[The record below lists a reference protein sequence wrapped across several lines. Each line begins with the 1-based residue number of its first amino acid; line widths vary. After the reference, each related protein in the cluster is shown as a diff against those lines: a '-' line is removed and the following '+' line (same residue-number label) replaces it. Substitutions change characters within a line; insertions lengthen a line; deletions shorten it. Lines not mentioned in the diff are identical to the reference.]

1 MLAVGCQ
8 KEEPK
13 AEAPQVEEVKVEAVN
28 FKTEI
33 NKAAYAIGVSFA
45 NYLSTSI
52 DKPSELGINLNKDMV
67 LQRYWRRIRR
77 KLHLTK
83 KKLVRRLKLLTK
95 RVAGKLIRQHKRQR
109 NQLKLRKQVTTSVA
123 EFAKTEGVKQTE
135 SGLLYQVMTQGEA
148 LLKRH
153 RYRSSTLQRYIN
165 WKWYQFDSSWPW
177 RTSNVPTEPRNPR
190 LDWRRTTNASWF

>member
-1 MLAVGCQ
+1 M
-8 KEEPK
+8 
-13 AEAPQVEEVKVEAVN
+13 
-28 FKTEI
+28 
-33 NKAAYAIGVSFA
+33 
-45 NYLSTSI
+45 
-52 DKPSELGINLNKDMV
+52 
-67 LQRYWRRIRR
+67 
-77 KLHLTK
+77 
-83 KKLVRRLKLLTK
+83 RRLKLLTK

-165 WKWYQFDSSWPW
+165 
-177 RTSNVPTEPRNPR
+177 
-190 LDWRRTTNASWF
+190 